1 MKNKKYIFEK
11 VNHAIS
17 KGFCVVLADTSDD
30 VLKELKKTGDLY
42 EKGNEFDGL
51 VIIEKVPKH

>member
-1 MKNKKYIFEK
+1 MKNKKYVNEK
-11 VNHAIS
+11 VNHAVFA
-17 KGFCVVLADTSDD
+17 GCCVVLIDTADD
-30 VLKELKKTGDLY
+30 VLKELEKTGDLY